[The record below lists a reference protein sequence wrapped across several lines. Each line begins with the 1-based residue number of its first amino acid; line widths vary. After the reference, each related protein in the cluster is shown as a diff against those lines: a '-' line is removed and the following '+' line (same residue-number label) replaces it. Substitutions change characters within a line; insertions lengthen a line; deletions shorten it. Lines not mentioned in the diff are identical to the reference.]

1 MKLLKWIIGVVLLL
15 LASVYTLAFTSFGN
29 SIVKPI
35 LEEQIN
41 TKAHLNAKVGTFRLS
56 MSEIELMIWLPQNN
70 TISVKGN
77 YSLFS
82 QSLDLNYMVDLKDLA
97 SLEYLLQTKLNG
109 SFFTDGTVVG
119 DKELLEINGKS
130 DLGKS
135 DTTYYV
141 KLNEFNPSAIIA
153 KIEKADLKTLLYMV
167 NKPAYASAVINL
179 DLNFKN
185 ITPHQ
190 LDGDITLITLNGKL
204 NSNVMKKDF
213 NITIPQTDFKM
224 KLDAKL
230 QGDEIVYNYLLN
242 SNLVKISSDG
252 KVVPQPLTLDLK
264 YALDVE
270 ELAVLKPVTNAD
282 IRGNL
287 KLSGDVK
294 GSKEQMKIK
303 GKTDIAGSNT
313 SFQAVLKEFAP
324 KTLQASIQHL
334 KLQKLLYMLK
344 QPHYADATFDLSA
357 SLSSLDMKN
366 LKGSVK
372 TVISEGVLDSKYLS
386 KTHEFKTLMPRTTFN
401 ATTFTTLEGTLV
413 DTKLDLNSN
422 LANLD
427 LKRARF
433 NLKDNSLNS
442 DYKVKV
448 HDLDKFFFVTERHL
462 KGSILA
468 NGEVKKGKDLDFS
481 AYSNIAGGKLDAKLH
496 NDDFVANLSNMD
508 TLEVLDMLIYP
519 KLFKSAVDATVKYN
533 LATASGTCDA
543 KLKDGLFMKNQALDL
558 TKQYA
563 KIDLYKQKFFG
574 DLNAKI
580 KKENIVASLDLKSNR
595 SSIKTTDTKLN
606 SKTKQIDSKVTIIA
620 NNNPPLY
627 VKLQGDVNSPKVQV
641 DASALIK
648 DEAKKVINKEVNK
661 LFKKLF

>member
-1 MKLLKWIIGVVLLL
+1 MKYLKWIIGIFILI
-15 LASVYTLAFTSFGN
+15 LASVYTLVFTSFGN

-41 TKAHLNAKVGTFRLS
+41 KEAKLNAKVETFKLS
-56 MSEIELMIWLPQNN
+56 MSEIEVVIWLPQNN
-70 TISVKGN
+70 ILSVKGE

-82 QSLDLNYMVDLKDLA
+82 QSFNLNYMVDLKDLA
-97 SLEYLLQTKLNG
+97 SLKHLTQTELNG
-109 SFFTDGTVVG
+109 SFFTDGTIVG
-119 DKELLEINGKS
+119 DKKLLEIKGKS

-153 KIEKADLKTLLYMV
+153 KVEKADLKTLLHMV

-190 LDGDITLITLNGKL
+190 LDGDIKLTTLNGTL
-204 NSNVMKKDF
+204 NSEVMRKDF
-213 NITIPQTDFKM
+213 NIKIPKTDFKM

-230 QGDEIVYNYLLN
+230 QGDDIDYNYLLN
-242 SNLVKISSDG
+242 SNLAKISSEG
-252 KVVPQPLTLDLK
+252 KVVPEPLAVDLK
-264 YALDVE
+264 YALDVQ
-270 ELAVLKPVTNAD
+270 ELAVLKPITNAD

-287 KLSGDVK
+287 KLNGDVK

-313 SFQAVLKEFAP
+313 TFQAVLKEFEP
-324 KTLQASIQHL
+324 KTLQASIKHL
-334 KLQKLLYMLK
+334 KLQKLLYMVK

-357 SLSSLDMKN
+357 SLSSLDMNN
-366 LKGSVK
+366 LKGNIK
-372 TVISEGVLDSKYLS
+372 TAISEGVLDSKYLS
-386 KTHEFKTLMPRTTFN
+386 KTYEFKTLIPRTTFN
-401 ATTFTTLEGTLV
+401 ATTFTTLDGNLV

-427 LKRARF
+427 IKRARF
-433 NLKDNSLNS
+433 NLKDSSLQS
-442 DYKVKV
+442 DYKVNV
-448 HDLDKFFFVTERHL
+448 DNLDKFYFVTERHL

-468 NGEVKKGKDLDFS
+468 NGELKKDKDLDFT
-481 AYSNIAGGKLDAKLH
+481 ALSNIAGGKLDAKLH
-496 NDDFVANLSNMD
+496 NDDFVANISNMD
-508 TLEVLDMLIYP
+508 TLKILDILIYP
-519 KLFKSAVDATVKYN
+519 KLFKSDVDAKVKYN

-543 KLKDGLFMKNQALDL
+543 KLKDGLFMSNQALDL
-558 TKQYA
+558 TKKYA

-580 KKENIVASLDLKSNR
+580 KKENIVASLDLKSNT
-595 SSIKTTDTKLN
+595 SSIKTTGTKLN
-606 SKTKQIDSKVTIIA
+606 SKTKQIDSKVAIVA
-620 NNNPPLY
+620 NNNPAIY
-627 VKLQGDVNSPKVQV
+627 VKLTGDANAPKVQV